1 MKKVLVPVTLHTTAE
16 QLRQA
21 VAEAIRMYFSEESVQ
36 IHLLSVQRPYSR
48 HVSDMFEP
56 GELGELRAHAAKEEL
71 APARAAFRAAG
82 VPHLT
87 HLETGRS
94 AETIA
99 RFAREIRVDRIVMSR
114 PRQKG
119 YAETVLLAFASELR
133 HLLGR

>member
-1 MKKVLVPVTLHTTAE
+1 MKKVLVPITLHTTTE
-16 QLRQA
+16 QMRHA
-21 VAEAIRMYFSEESVQ
+21 VAEAIRMYFSEESIQ

-48 HVSDMFEP
+48 HVSDMFDP

-71 APARAAFRAAG
+71 ASARSAFRAAN

-87 HLETGRS
+87 HLETGWT

-99 RFAREIRVDRIVMSR
+99 RFAREIRVDRIVMQR
-114 PRQKG
+114 PRQRG
-119 YAETVLLAFASELR
+119 YAETVFRALASELR